1 MLSYLVYVVTTV
13 LYIVAISDVV
23 RSNRTLGEKL
33 VLTFFIIVFPVLGPT
48 VYLFVLRGR
57 K

>member
-1 MLSYLVYVVTTV
+1 MLSYLFYVVTTV

-33 VLTFFIIVFPVLGPT
+33 VLTFLIIVFPVLGPT
-48 VYLFVLRGR
+48 VYLFALRGR